1 MTSTRTCRSGASVF
15 AERLNVDLTS
25 AVDTGTAINATAQ
38 RTAAARVLAAG
49 GTAAQAAAAS
59 QAAARQAAQLGFSPG
74 TADGYLRIKGDEVS
88 VGYTLGMTVTPVEG
102 TNIAFSYRSKVEHK
116 ITDGKADFTIPQNAA
131 AFLATA
137 APVPSSTATVARPSP
152 CRPAP
157 PWASPTA

>member
-1 MTSTRTCRSGASVF
+1 MLKSGAGP
-15 AERLNVDLTS
+15 RP
-25 AVDTGTAINATAQ
+25 
-38 RTAAARVLAAG
+38 
-49 GTAAQAAAAS
+49 AAAS

-131 AFLATA
+131 AFAVFGERGASDNGTMEAIHERGRSLNGR
-137 APVPSSTATVARPSP
+137 APDF
-152 CRPAP
+152 
-157 PWASPTA
+157 